1 MNAKPHRTTPRN
13 LLAAATTSIVL
24 CLAGFAQGQTAN
36 NWTGANTRDWN
47 LPGNWSEGVVPTKA
61 ANHNAVINTSV
72 PNVATIT
79 QGIIPPADII
89 VGGAGGNGRLAHLAG
104 DASTGTNNWM
114 YVGTAG
120 GTGVYNLADTS
131 VVGPGISGYGLGSGS
146 MNTNGGR
153 FVVGGPTAGS
163 TGTVNI
169 NTTGTLTVTSEM
181 NVTSNG
187 GTGVVNL
194 ENGTI
199 VANDFLRVGYQAG
212 SNGTLNMT
220 GGTIRKQGNNNLI
233 IGAGGGTGTATVSG
247 GAINI
252 SNELWVGNAANSKG
266 TLNFSGGT
274 ITGGTYAC
282 IGRDTGT
289 KGTLN
294 FTGGTWTKSG
304 SGNFIVGDNA
314 TGEMNF
320 SGASSVLNVTG
331 EFWIANNTN
340 GNGTMTFASGSITN
354 SSWVAIG
361 RGGNAVLTMTGG
373 SWTKNGTGSNFIVG
387 SQGSGK
393 TGTMNMSGGTVTV
406 QPGTTVDRGITWV
419 GEMNGA
425 TGNLTLSGT
434 AAFTTARITMGQNA
448 GATGNLTLD
457 GGTLRVG
464 QITGGAG
471 TANVTFNGGQVVA
484 SAASAAFIDNLDS
497 ANLAAGGLVIDSAG
511 FNLASAQLLAGTGG
525 LVKGGAG
532 TLTLTAANTYA
543 GATTVNGGK
552 LAITTAS
559 LASGPVT
566 LADAT
571 ALGISQ
577 ATADQAY
584 STTAATF
591 GSSAATTLNID
602 LGDFAGNTLNAPL
615 AVTGTDA
622 LALNGVVTINVAD
635 NLPVVGVIPL
645 VSYTGAKVGAGSF
658 ALGTLPDGVEATL
671 VDDGASLVALNV
683 TRVNDPYWTGLWSTE
698 WDTTTANWKDDY
710 SEADTTYADGDPA
723 MFDDRVNTLDA
734 EVPVTLNA
742 TVAPGGSGVT
752 FANTTKNYTLSGGGF
767 ITGATGLVKRGTG
780 TVTVA
785 TINDYTGVTRVEGGR
800 LNVPSLADGG
810 VACTIGAADSSA
822 GNLVLNGGTL
832 AYTGPA
838 TASDRGF
845 TVGGAESVLETAND
859 LTLSGLVAGTG
870 GGFVKTGSG
879 ALTLAAPLVSVGGA
893 GQSSKVNGGTM
904 VLDGTSGA
912 GQTATF
918 GGGLWVGAVAGVPA
932 QLEIKGSVVNVGGWI
947 ALGRGN
953 GDGTTSSLTATGAT
967 IASNFFTSGYNAG
980 LANNDS
986 DQIMTLTDT
995 TWTNNG
1001 RLLLAESANAT
1012 TVMTIAGASI
1022 VTKTGEYTSIGV
1034 NGNATLNLEGTSTLT
1049 VDGDFNVSDVGV
1061 SVGALNLKD
1070 HATLNSTGVFFV
1082 GKNSTTQGTVT
1093 MDGGTLNQTAYLTI
1107 GRRSGAIG
1115 AFHMNGGTLNQTDP
1129 GAGLIVGEN
1138 GTGTFHLNGGTV
1150 NVGGGGFYLT
1160 AEGTGT
1166 GNGTLH
1172 LNGGT
1177 LVAKR
1182 IVERETTAGDQSHL
1196 FFNGGLLRAG
1206 TGAALDFISQLDEA
1220 KVQAGGAFLD
1230 SNGQTIAIAQD
1241 LLEDAFSP
1249 AGGLTKGG
1257 DGTLLLNGAN
1267 TYSGTTTVT
1276 GGTLGGT
1283 GSVAG
1288 PLLVEA
1294 SAAIAPGSSVGT
1306 FASGA
1311 ATLRGTYACEIDGS
1325 RCDQLAAHGALDV
1338 SAATL
1343 AITEV
1348 NPASGSVFVIAT
1360 YTGSA
1365 PAPFATVTGLPAGF
1379 TVDYAY
1385 DDGAATT
1392 NIALVRTATAYDLW
1406 VDKFF
1411 PGETDPAI
1419 IGKDADPDG
1428 DGQTNIVEFALDGDP
1443 ASGAATGRVVG
1454 KVSTVGGGPALV
1466 LVLPVRTGAT
1476 FSGTT
1481 EQVSAEIDGILYH
1494 IQGSDDLEAWT
1505 LAVSEVTDPAD
1516 KQAAEADMRELSGPG
1531 WTYRTFRSP
1540 GTTTTDPA
1548 DFLRAAIEQP

>member
-13 LLAAATTSIVL
+13 LIAAATTSILL
-24 CLAGFAQGQTAN
+24 CLAGLAHGQTNN
-36 NWTGANTRDWN
+36 NWTGATSGDWN
-47 LPGNWSEGVVPTKA
+47 TPTNWSEGVVPTKA
-61 ANHNAVINTSV
+61 ANQHAVINTSV
-72 PNVATIT
+72 PNIATIT

-89 VGGAGGNGRLAHLAG
+89 VGGAGGNGRLDHLAG
-104 DASTGTNNWM
+104 DASTGTDNWM

-120 GTGVYNLADTS
+120 GTGVFNLADTI
-131 VVGPGISGYGLGSGS
+131 VVGQGVSGYGLGSGS

-153 FVVGGPTAGS
+153 FIVGGPTAGS
-163 TGTVNI
+163 TGTVNL

-181 NVTSNG
+181 NVTTNG

-199 VANDFLRVGYQAG
+199 VANNFLRVGYQAG

-220 GGTIRKQGNNNLI
+220 GGTIRKQGSNNLI
-233 IGAGGGTGTATVSG
+233 IGAGGGTGTAHVSG
-247 GAINI
+247 GTINI

-274 ITGGTYAC
+274 VTGGTYVC

-304 SGNFIVGDNA
+304 NGNFIVGANA

-320 SGASSVLNVTG
+320 SGESSVLTVTG
-331 EFWIANNTN
+331 EFWIANDTN

-354 SSWVAIG
+354 SSWVAVG

-387 SQGSGK
+387 SQGAGK

-406 QPGTTVDRGITWV
+406 QPSTTADRGITWV
-419 GEMNGA
+419 GEQNGA

-434 AAFTTARITMGQNA
+434 AAFTTARITMGQNS

-471 TANVTFNGGQVVA
+471 TANVTFNGGQIVA
-484 SAASAAFIDNLDS
+484 SAGSAAFIDNLDT
-497 ANLAAGGLVIDSAG
+497 AIIGAGGLVLDSAG
-511 FNLASAQLLAGTGG
+511 FNLASNQLLAGTGG
-525 LVKGGAG
+525 LVKNGTG

-559 LASGPVT
+559 LAAGPVT

-571 ALGISQ
+571 AMGISQ
-577 ATADQAY
+577 TTADQTY
-584 STTAATF
+584 STSAATF
-591 GSSAATTLNID
+591 GSSAATTLDVD

-615 AVTGTDA
+615 NVTGTAA
-622 LALNGVVTINVAD
+622 LTLNGVVTVNVAD

-645 VSYTGAKVGAGSF
+645 VAYTGAKGGTGSF
-658 ALGTLPDGVEATL
+658 ALGALPDGVAATL
-671 VDDGASLVALNV
+671 VDDGVGLVVLDV

-723 MFDDRVNTLDA
+723 MFDDRAITLDA
-734 EVPVTLNA
+734 EVSVALNA

-752 FANTTKNYTLSGGGF
+752 FANTTKNYTLTGGGF
-767 ITGATGLVKRGTG
+767 ITGTTGFLKQGAG
-780 TVTVA
+780 TVTVD
-785 TINDYTGVTRVEGGR
+785 TINDYTGVTRIEGGR
-800 LNVPSLADGG
+800 LNVPNLADGG
-810 VACTIGAADSSA
+810 VACTIGAADNSA
-822 GNLVLNGGTL
+822 ANIVLNGGTL

-838 TASDRGF
+838 TTIDRGF
-845 TVGGAESVLETAND
+845 TVGGADSVLETAND
-859 LTLSGLVAGTG
+859 LTISGLVAGTG
-870 GGFVKTGSG
+870 GALVKTGSG
-879 ALTLAAPLVSVGGA
+879 VLTFTAPSVSVGSA
-893 GQSSKVNGGTM
+893 GHASKVNDGTV

-912 GQTATF
+912 GQSVTF
-918 GGGLWVGAVAGVPA
+918 GAGLWVGTVEGVPA
-932 QLEIKGSVVNVGGWI
+932 QLEIQGSTVSVGGWL
-947 ALGRGN
+947 AVGRGN
-953 GDGTTSSLTATGAT
+953 GDATTSSLTATGAT
-967 IASNFFTSGYNAG
+967 ITSNSFTSGYNAG

-986 DQIMTLTDT
+986 DQFVTLTDT

-1012 TVMTIAGASI
+1012 TVMTIAGSSS

-1034 NGNATLNLEGTSTLT
+1034 NGNATLNLEGTSTFS
-1049 VDGDFNVSDVGV
+1049 VDGDFNVSDIGV
-1061 SVGALNLKD
+1061 SVGALNIKD
-1070 HATLNSTGVFFV
+1070 NATLNSTGLFFV
-1082 GKNSTTQGTVT
+1082 GKNSGTQGTVT
-1093 MDGGTLNQTAYLTI
+1093 MDGGTVNQTTYITI
-1107 GRRSGAIG
+1107 GRYSGAVG
-1115 AFHMNGGTLNQTDP
+1115 TFDMNGGTLNQTGP
-1129 GAGLIVGEN
+1129 GAGIIAGEN
-1138 GTGTFHLNGGTV
+1138 GTGTFRLNGGTV

-1182 IVERETTAGDQSHL
+1182 VVEREPTVGDQSHL
-1196 FFNGGLLRAG
+1196 FFNGGLLRAD

-1220 KVQAGGAFLD
+1220 RVQTGGAFID
-1230 SNGQTIAIAQD
+1230 TNGQTIAIAQD
-1241 LLEDAFSP
+1241 LLEDPSSP
-1249 AGGLTKGG
+1249 AGVLTKTG
-1257 DGTLLLNGAN
+1257 DGTLLLNGTN
-1267 TYSGTTTVT
+1267 TYTGATTVT

-1294 SAAIAPGSSVGT
+1294 SAAIAPGASVGT
-1306 FASGA
+1306 FTAGA
-1311 ATLRGTYACEIDGS
+1311 TTLRGTYACEINGAQ
-1325 RCDQLAAHGALDV
+1325 CDILAAHGALDV
-1338 SAATL
+1338 SGATL

-1348 NPASGSVFVIAT
+1348 NPASGTVFVIAT
-1360 YTGSA
+1360 YTGTA
-1365 PAPFATVTGLPAGF
+1365 PVPFATVTGLPVGF
-1379 TVDYAY
+1379 TIDYAY
-1385 DDGAATT
+1385 DDGTTAT

-1406 VDKFF
+1406 IDKFF
-1411 PGETDPAI
+1411 RGETEPAI

-1428 DGQTNIVEFALDGDP
+1428 DGQTNIVEFALDGNP
-1443 ASGAATGRVVG
+1443 ASGAATGRVAG

-1466 LVLPVRTGAT
+1466 LVLPVRAGAM

-1481 EQVSAEIDGILYH
+1481 EQVSAEIDGVIYH
-1494 IQGSDDLEAWT
+1494 IQGSDDLAAWT
-1505 LAVSEVTDPAD
+1505 LAVSEVTDPVD
-1516 KQAAEADMRELSGPG
+1516 KEAAEADMPDLSEPE

-1540 GTTTTDPA
+1540 GTTSTDPA
-1548 DFLRAAIEQP
+1548 DFLRAAIEHP